1 VPDLVLEVVTMQK
14 YDKDY
19 SLYSQTTR
27 NQIEYVENLVE
38 KHVRVFAKDVAREV
52 TNEIAME

>member
-1 VPDLVLEVVTMQK
+1 MPDLVLEVVTMQK